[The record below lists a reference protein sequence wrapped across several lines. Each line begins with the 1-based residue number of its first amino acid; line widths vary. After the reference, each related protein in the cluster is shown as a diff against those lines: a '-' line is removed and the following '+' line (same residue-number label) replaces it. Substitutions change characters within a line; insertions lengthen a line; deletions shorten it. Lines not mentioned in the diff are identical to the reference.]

1 MPPPVFMKLRRSYWS
16 KTRPS
21 IRVNSRDAVMYG
33 HLNLRGIAAI
43 LGPVEIRR
51 HNRDTGYGK
60 RRCDMTTARNAKS
73 AASVSRS

>member
-1 MPPPVFMKLRRSYWS
+1 MAVREYLN
-16 KTRPS
+16 PS
-21 IRVNSRDAVMYG
+21 V
-33 HLNLRGIAAI
+33 IAAI

-60 RRCDMTTARNAKS
+60 RRCAMTTARNAKS